1 MQNES
6 RRILSDLEWSE
17 ILHKN
22 RSQIVNWL
30 CYSDH
35 CFEADAED
43 ALTEAYMKVT
53 GRADNL
59 RLDKELAPMTDA
71 EAVYHLKKYARSR
84 LGKIM
89 AKNSYWNEPSSWEV
103 EKGTAECK
111 RRRIEALAFHL
122 EGCQNAARGNLTL
135 EERTAAS
142 RMLRHRLYDF
152 CRAHCIPECR
162 RDAYW
167 LMTAGGVSPMA
178 AARQLFGAG
187 QSERE
192 LQKTTNMLKTMKKR
206 MNEAL
211 RKELAGDRFVRE
223 LLAA

>member
-1 MQNES
+1 MQNEA

-17 ILHKN
+17 ILNKN

-30 CYSDH
+30 CYSSH
-35 CFEADAED
+35 CCVADAED
-43 ALTEAYMKVT
+43 ALSEAYMKVT

-59 RLDKELAPMTDA
+59 RLDKELTPMTDIDA
-71 EAVYHLKKYARSR
+71 AYHLMKYARSR

-89 AKNSYWNEPSSWEV
+89 AKNSYWNEPSQWEV

-111 RRRIEALAFHL
+111 LRRIGALALHMQDCL
-122 EGCQNAARGNLTL
+122 NDATGNLTS

-162 RDAYW
+162 RDAYL